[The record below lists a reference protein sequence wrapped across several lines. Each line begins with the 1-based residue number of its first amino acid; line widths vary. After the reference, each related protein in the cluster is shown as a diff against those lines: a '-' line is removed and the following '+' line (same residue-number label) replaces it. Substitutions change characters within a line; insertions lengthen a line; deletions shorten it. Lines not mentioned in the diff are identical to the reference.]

1 MATFPYGYD
10 LWWIDEDRLAGGA
23 NPSIETLRTLRGH
36 GFATVI
42 SLLDE
47 PGQPPGYP
55 VAEAV
60 ALGYA
65 RHNLPIRD
73 FGVPMPAQFDL
84 FYHFLGDG
92 LRAGKVLV
100 HCHAGVGR
108 TGLMAAAY
116 WMRRA
121 RLAAPEAIERVR
133 RARPGAVETRA
144 QLDALAALAARLADE
159 RG

>member
-1 MATFPYGYD
+1 MATFPFGYD

-23 NPSIETLRTLRGH
+23 NPSLQQLRVMREH

-47 PGQPPGYP
+47 ANQPPDYA
-55 VAEAV
+55 VADAV

-73 FGVPMPAQFDL
+73 FGAPMPTQFDL
-84 FYHFLGDG
+84 FFHFLGDG

-100 HCHAGVGR
+100 HCHAGIGR
-108 TGLMAAAY
+108 TGMMAAAY

-121 RLAAPEAIERVR
+121 GLAAPEAVARIRQ
-133 RARPGAVETRA
+133 ARPGAVERQEQHA
-144 QLDALAALAARLADE
+144 ALAALAARLAAD
-159 RG
+159 GG